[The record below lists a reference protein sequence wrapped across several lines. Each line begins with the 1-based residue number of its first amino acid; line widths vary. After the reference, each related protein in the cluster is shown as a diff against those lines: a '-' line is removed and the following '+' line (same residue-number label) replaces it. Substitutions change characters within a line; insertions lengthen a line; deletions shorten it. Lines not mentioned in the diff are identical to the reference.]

1 MVISVRSLLQCIA
14 SGLFLI
20 PLPATV
26 CAVGLEGQSCKYPSL
41 IDATAEELQDG
52 LSRKCFTSV
61 DLVNAYSM
69 RIKEVNDTLHV
80 VSELNP
86 DAVETAKELDR
97 ERHRENIRGP
107 LHGLP
112 ILLKGNIGTR
122 DKLQTSAGSY
132 ALLNT
137 KLPEDST
144 VAKKLR
150 DAGAIILGKRLSEW
164 ANFRST
170 NSTNGWNAYGGQVTG
185 AYYPNQDPSG
195 SSSGSGVASD
205 LGLAWAT
212 LGTETSGS
220 IVSPGSSN
228 NIVGLKPTVG
238 LTSRYLVIPISA
250 HQDTIGPMTRTVK
263 DTAVLLQAI
272 AGKDRNDNYT
282 SAIPFSNLPD
292 YVSACKLTAL
302 EGKRIGVPSNVL
314 ESFGKNPTNKPV
326 LDAFRSALSIMESA
340 GAIIVKDTNFT
351 AYQEFVTSDIP
362 GSVLNADFISDL
374 ARYFS
379 QLEANPQNIHSLAD
393 ARKFTQSSPFE
404 QYPNRNTEIWDLALE
419 QGFNNT
425 SPEFWPLYQKNLYF
439 GGEGG
444 LLGALERHNLDATV
458 LPTDA
463 AYPVPGVIGTPVIS
477 VPLGA
482 YPEDQKVEHEP
493 RRELVTV
500 SPGFPFGIGFMGKH
514 WSEQELIGMA
524 YAFEQKTKARAELKR
539 YIEPKFE
546 LNHN

>member
-26 CAVGLEGQSCKYPSL
+26 CAVGSEGQSCKYPSL

-86 DAVETAKELDR
+86 DALETAKKLDR
-97 ERHRENIRGP
+97 ERHRENIRG
-107 LHGLP
+107 
-112 ILLKGNIGTR
+112 
-122 DKLQTSAGSY
+122 
-132 ALLNT
+132 
-137 KLPEDST
+137 
-144 VAKKLR
+144 
-150 DAGAIILGKRLSEW
+150 
-164 ANFRST
+164 
-170 NSTNGWNAYGGQVTG
+170 TNGWNAYGGQVTG

-272 AGKDRNDNYT
+272 AGEDTNDNYT

-404 QYPNRNTEIWDLALE
+404 QYPNRNTETWDLALE